1 MVMNKLS
8 VLDPT
13 VLVKAKKEFD
23 ISSSSNSCNMNNVI
37 MDVFNSGGAIENIG
51 NYFEQSLERVER
63 KGRGQYYTP
72 KPIVEYIISQLDINE
87 KSKILD
93 PACGCGS
100 FLLTLFDIC
109 HKKYGQKFLK
119 NIYGVDINNEA
130 VKMTRFCLYTKASF
144 VDRYIEVL
152 KSNIRIGDSLV
163 SQSQIGKE
171 SFDWYAEFNQVM
183 KDGGFDFII
192 GNPPYVT
199 LRKYKDFEPSESIY
213 KEIIDGPVNAATLMI
228 GRSLEMLKEGG
239 VLAFLLPKS
248 ILYVDSYKKLRH
260 YLCINTNVLQIFD
273 LGSKFKGVR
282 GEQFILIVKKK
293 KPSIKNN
300 VKIRTFQYKE
310 RYLRTQ
316 PFIILPQN
324 KFKKLGKLLTF
335 DDIGYYSFIEKL
347 SSCGVKLENYV
358 NGKIFRGL
366 PIGGNHTKSKKL
378 DVYDTEVIRGRDIS
392 KFQIKSLNVID
403 QKLLLKQSSKKI
415 KNLRSKKIVI
425 QNIFSSEA
433 GVIAAYD
440 RKGLISLDTVT
451 NISVK
456 DEVEGKYLLALL
468 NSKLLNFYLIY
479 GIFNRSKLTMHM
491 DKSYIGLIPIVEK
504 ISKNKLNKLLAIVNE
519 LIVCKDKMMQNIGL
533 RKIDEVV
540 YDIYQLKER
549 QINLVDKAVSR
560 TISSRSL
567 W

>member
-1 MVMNKLS
+1 MNKLS

-37 MDVFNSGGAIENIG
+37 MDVFNSSGAIENIG

-119 NIYGVDINNEA
+119 NIHGVDINNEA
-130 VKMTRFCLYTKASF
+130 VKMTRFCLYAKASF

-152 KSNIRIGDSLV
+152 KNNIRIGDSLV

-199 LRKYKDFEPSESIY
+199 LRKYKDFKPSESIY

-260 YLCINTNVLQIFD
+260 YLYANTNVLQVFD

-282 GEQFILIVKKK
+282 GEQFMLIVKKK

-310 RYLRTQ
+310 RHLRTQ

-324 KFKKLGKLLTF
+324 KFKKLDKLLTF

-366 PIGGNHTKSKKL
+366 PIGGNHTKSKKP
-378 DVYDTEVIRGRDIS
+378 DAYDAEVIRGRDIS
-392 KFQIKSLNVID
+392 KFQIKALNVID
-403 QKLLLKQSSKKI
+403 QRLLLKQSSKKI
-415 KNLRSKKIVI
+415 KNLQSKKIVI

-440 RKGLISLDTVT
+440 KKGLISLDTVT
-451 NISVK
+451 NIIVK

-491 DKSYIGLIPIVEK
+491 DKSYIGLIPIVDK
-504 ISKNKLNKLLAIVNE
+504 VSKNKLNKLLAIVNE
-519 LIVCKDKMMQNIGL
+519 LIVCKDRMMRNIGL
-533 RKIDEVV
+533 RKIDEIV

>member
-260 YLCINTNVLQIFD
+260 YLCINTNVLQVFD

>member
-1 MVMNKLS
+1 MNKLS

-260 YLCINTNVLQIFD
+260 YLCINTNVLQVFD

>member
-1 MVMNKLS
+1 
-8 VLDPT
+8 
-13 VLVKAKKEFD
+13 
-23 ISSSSNSCNMNNVI
+23 
-37 MDVFNSGGAIENIG
+37 
-51 NYFEQSLERVER
+51 
-63 KGRGQYYTP
+63 
-72 KPIVEYIISQLDINE
+72 
-87 KSKILD
+87 
-93 PACGCGS
+93 
-100 FLLTLFDIC
+100 
-109 HKKYGQKFLK
+109 
-119 NIYGVDINNEA
+119 
-130 VKMTRFCLYTKASF
+130 
-144 VDRYIEVL
+144 
-152 KSNIRIGDSLV
+152 
-163 SQSQIGKE
+163 
-171 SFDWYAEFNQVM
+171 
-183 KDGGFDFII
+183 
-192 GNPPYVT
+192 
-199 LRKYKDFEPSESIY
+199 
-213 KEIIDGPVNAATLMI
+213 
-228 GRSLEMLKEGG
+228 
-239 VLAFLLPKS
+239 
-248 ILYVDSYKKLRH
+248 
-260 YLCINTNVLQIFD
+260 
-273 LGSKFKGVR
+273 
-282 GEQFILIVKKK
+282 
-293 KPSIKNN
+293 
-300 VKIRTFQYKE
+300 
-310 RYLRTQ
+310 
-316 PFIILPQN
+316 LPQN